1 MRHHKADKKLGRE
14 SSHRQAMLRNM
25 VTSFFRYDRIET
37 TDAKAKVLR
46 PIVEKMITLARK
58 GDLHSRRQ
66 ALSYFEDKNVVHKLF
81 DETTKKL
88 KDRQSGGYTHII
100 KKTNRKGDNAPV
112 SVIKLLIAD
121 SEVEKKPKKK
131 TKATET
137 KKETQPKTVKKTTGK
152 EKKPTVKKPKKVK
165 ASEKEDK
172 KDDQDKE

>member
-46 PIVEKMITLARK
+46 PIVEKMITLAKK

-66 ALSYFEDKNVVHKLF
+66 ALAYFEDKNVVHKLF

-88 KDRQSGGYTHII
+88 KDRQSGYTHII

-137 KKETQPKTVKKTTGK
+137 KKETKPKTVKKAAGK

-165 ASEKEDK
+165 ASEKENK
-172 KDDQDKE
+172 KEDQNKE